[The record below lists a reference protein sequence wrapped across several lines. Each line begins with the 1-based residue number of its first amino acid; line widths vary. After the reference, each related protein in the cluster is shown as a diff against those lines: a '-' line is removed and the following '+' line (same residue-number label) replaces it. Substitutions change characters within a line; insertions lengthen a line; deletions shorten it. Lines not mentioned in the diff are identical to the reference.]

1 LTKLVIGA
9 RLPHMKQV
17 NVAEAKAQLPK
28 LIELAAKGEVIV
40 VARAGKPRAKIVG
53 LGPDDL
59 KLRKPGKGKGRFRM
73 KKDFDAPLPAELIER
88 FEGKKRK

>member
-1 LTKLVIGA
+1 
-9 RLPHMKQV
+9 M
-17 NVAEAKAQLPK
+17 AEAKAQLPK

-40 VARAGKPRAKIVG
+40 VARAGKPRAKIVA

-73 KKDFDAPLPAELIER
+73 KADFDAPLPADVLEL
-88 FEGKKRK
+88 FEGKPRK